1 MEDRLDTSSIPSTN
15 TLVTMFERN
24 TNGAEDI
31 DESHYK
37 DTSLGAINPRP
48 LKSTPIII
56 HSPRPVRTR
65 PTELRA
71 LETSPTRHV
80 ISDKRLSGST
90 TRRLGQI
97 DLGLSSDGYSDARPD
112 DFALNPVRSLSTS
125 KREQDTIQL
134 PRMDSAGSLS
144 RPRVPPRSRSAL
156 NGFNEQDAQTIDQ
169 MANAIVASS
178 LASSRVVSPRMS
190 LDIERPA
197 FPSRRGSKNIF
208 HLHHTGDGPM
218 HKFHLKSTPSPVKGM
233 RQTMRKPRSDS
244 EEETTKKRVK
254 TRNPLNMKKHPN
266 KHSEGDRKR
275 WRDVIT
281 ERERKRYEAVW
292 ASNKG
297 LYMTPDLMQV
307 QTPAAEHDAAD
318 QRRLGSHNIFQESR
332 EEYKNVVLNIVV
344 RDIWCRSRLPND
356 VLEEVWDLV
365 DRNGKGYLE
374 KEEFVVG
381 LWLIDQRLKGR
392 KLPVKVSDSVWD
404 SIGLAG
410 VKIKSRTIGKKKE
423 KKRNY

>member
-1 MEDRLDTSSIPSTN
+1 MITGSHDLQQYGHSSSQHGQSTSLLPSPRPQVRAKSPSYIAATLAASRTGPVSVANPDKAAANAAARIQRQSSTSSRSSRASAELEDRLDTSSIPSTN
-15 TLVTMFERN
+15 TLVSMFESN
-24 TNGAEDI
+24 TNRAEKT

-37 DTSLGAINPRP
+37 DTSSGAMNRRP
-48 LKSTPIII
+48 TKSTPIII

-71 LETSPTRHV
+71 LEISPSRHV
-80 ISDKRLSGST
+80 ISDKRLSVST
-90 TRRLGQI
+90 TRRLDPT

-112 DFALNPVRSLSTS
+112 NVALNSARRPSAA
-125 KREQDTIQL
+125 KDEQDTIRP
-134 PRMDSAGSLS
+134 PRLNSAGSLS
-144 RPRVPPRSRSAL
+144 RSKVPPRSRSAL

-244 EEETTKKRVK
+244 EDETTKKRVK

-297 LYMTPDLMQV
+297 LY
-307 QTPAAEHDAAD
+307 
-318 QRRLGSHNIFQESR
+318 S
-332 EEYKNVVLNIVV
+332 
-344 RDIWCRSRLPND
+344 
-356 VLEEVWDLV
+356 
-365 DRNGKGYLE
+365 
-374 KEEFVVG
+374 
-381 LWLIDQRLKGR
+381 LI
-392 KLPVKVSDSVWD
+392 
-404 SIGLAG
+404 
-410 VKIKSRTIGKKKE
+410 
-423 KKRNY
+423 